1 MRAETLEAR
10 IAADLALGQHASV
23 IAELQRLVDEEP
35 LREQLW
41 AHLMLALYRSA
52 RQSDALAAYQ
62 QCRRRLDEEVGI
74 EPHPSLRQL
83 EAEILQQAP
92 SLDWVPTRG
101 PAAAS
106 LAYRDEAGSL
116 QVFPLPPGT
125 LGSRWA
131 ARPRLTCGSSGT
143 SGSPGCTPCSSA
155 TASAGRSG
163 TSRAMGPSSTAS
175 ACQGAGSFRTTTNCA
190 SGPRWS
196 TFRLHREAAAEPTYL
211 GTNAP

>member
-1 MRAETLEAR
+1 MIASEAARLTEVRAETLEAR

-83 EAEILQQAP
+83 EAEILRQAP
-92 SLDWVPTRG
+92 SLDWVP
-101 PAAAS
+101 AS
-106 LAYRDEAGSL
+106 
-116 QVFPLPPGT
+116 
-125 LGSRWA
+125 
-131 ARPRLTCGSSGT
+131 ARPRRRFARVPGRGREPAGLPAPAGHGSGHG
-143 SGSPGCTPCSSA
+143 GSR
-155 TASAGRSG
+155 GRG
-163 TSRAMGPSSTAS
+163 
-175 ACQGAGSFRTTTNCA
+175 
-190 SGPRWS
+190 
-196 TFRLHREAAAEPTYL
+196 
-211 GTNAP
+211 